1 MMVWKVSATSTPIR
15 RVRLNASR
23 RGTESSVSIGP
34 AMVSQAIGLSVG
46 KVGNPKD
53 PSDWFA

>member
-1 MMVWKVSATSTPIR
+1 MWKVSATSTPIR

>member
-15 RVRLNASR
+15 RVRLNASSN
-23 RGTESSVSIGP
+23 GTESSVSIGP
-34 AMVSQAIGLSVG
+34 AIVSQAIGLSVEN
-46 KVGNPKD
+46 VGSPND